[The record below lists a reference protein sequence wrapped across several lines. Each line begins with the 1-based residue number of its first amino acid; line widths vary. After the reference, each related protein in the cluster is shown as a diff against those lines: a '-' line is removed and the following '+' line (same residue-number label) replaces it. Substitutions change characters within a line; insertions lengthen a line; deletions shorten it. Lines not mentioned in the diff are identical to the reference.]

1 VKRYAKQAQDEIG
14 FEVSFLTNLNFS
26 GSFNFHGRLYS
37 IYREAFFGEKLLKP
51 AYMRGKRSS
60 LFIYKK

>member
-26 GSFNFHGRLYS
+26 GSFNFHKRLYNTYS
-37 IYREAFFGEKLLKP
+37 EAVFAEKNN
-51 AYMRGKRSS
+51 
-60 LFIYKK
+60 

>member
-37 IYREAFFGEKLLKP
+37 MSIYSEAFFAEKKTLKL
-51 AYMRGKRSS
+51 AYMRGKRGS
-60 LFIYKK
+60 LFI